1 MLLDYKTIIN
11 SYFGLGM
18 SGAEIARRLGASKS
32 GVNGFI
38 AAFKKVM
45 HSIIHYRLESL
56 ITVLQKPCMD
66 MFLVVKEE
74 MRK

>member
-1 MLLDYKTIIN
+1 MLLDYKTLIN

-38 AAFKKVM
+38 AALKNVM
-45 HSIIHYRLESL
+45 QMQHQVVLIIL
-56 ITVLQKPCMD
+56 CC
-66 MFLVVKEE
+66 
-74 MRK
+74 